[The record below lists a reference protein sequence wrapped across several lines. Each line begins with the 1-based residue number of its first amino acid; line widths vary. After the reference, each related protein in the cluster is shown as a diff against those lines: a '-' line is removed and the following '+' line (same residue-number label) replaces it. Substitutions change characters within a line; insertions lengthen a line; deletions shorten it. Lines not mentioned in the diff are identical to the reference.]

1 MTLKAK
7 RGEKSLQKNFGSD
20 ELENGD
26 SAGRT
31 GAIQK

>member
-1 MTLKAK
+1 MALKAK
-7 RGEKSLQKNFGSD
+7 LGETILQKKFGSD